1 MDIIKEAILQI
12 EAQQKGKEHTAV
24 YMVGEQLKDIIR
36 NSDHIAELVV
46 QDLKNKDMSLEKCEA
61 KIHAR
66 ADELHKQYGGNDA
79 CVSPK
84 DAEEIIRKFY
94 GLHKSTA
101 PKSGGGKKIVS
112 LMDLI

>member
-24 YMVGEQLKDIIR
+24 YMVGEQLKEIIG
-36 NSDHIAELVV
+36 NDEHFAELVV
-46 QDLKNKDMSLEKCEA
+46 QDLKNKDMSIKKCEA

-66 ADELHKQYGGNDA
+66 ADELHKQHRGNSV
-79 CVSPK
+79 CVNPA

-94 GLHKSTA
+94 GLHK
-101 PKSGGGKKIVS
+101 KENKLVS
-112 LMDLI
+112 IMDLL